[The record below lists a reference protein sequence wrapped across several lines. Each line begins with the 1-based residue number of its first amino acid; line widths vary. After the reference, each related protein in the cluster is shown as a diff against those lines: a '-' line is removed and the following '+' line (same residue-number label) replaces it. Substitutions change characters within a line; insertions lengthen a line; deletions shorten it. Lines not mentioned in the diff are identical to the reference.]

1 MLETKIK
8 AFSTEVDAYCDSV
21 LCGATI
27 AGKSEVQAIKRHRR
41 DLKKLD
47 EYAYSWWYAYA
58 ACDWFGQLTF
68 RRGVGAG
75 LRFKLLPSQKPM
87 IALLF
92 GWRHADDPERR
103 RFSKAY
109 ISMARGNGKSP
120 LAAGLATMLFCSD
133 LPFQPGAEVVSVAT
147 TRKQSKEY
155 VWIPSGEFL
164 MSIPELAKY
173 ISVRRGDSEIEFR
186 QGGTVGKFYPLGSD
200 SSNLDGGSYHAA
212 IVDELHSMREK
223 HREMV
228 EKVETAMKGETS
240 LLVYITTAG
249 SDSSVLWKPEYDYA
263 KKVLRGIV
271 DHPGYFTYIF
281 EMDKDDDPYDETAW
295 QKSNPLLGT
304 AVSIDR
310 LREMATSSRHK
321 PVKRNQWER
330 YYCNRPVSS
339 REKLIVPEL
348 WARGNEEP
356 EIPAGAA
363 CFGGLDKGW
372 RDDLAAIAWVFPLE
386 NPDDDETPLYG
397 VKVRAWIPSETK
409 RDLTKPPFPE
419 LIRSGELVVTDG
431 DVTDHRAIVKY
442 AVDWAKRF
450 DVRSIAAD
458 PSNARSELT
467 ELVDTHGIPVFE
479 FRQSCDKYN
488 EPTNALLD
496 LLAEGRIRHGGSK
509 LLAWAADNVVPKFN
523 AAGNIMP
530 DKQKCAEKI
539 DPIVATIMALSES
552 LFEPA
557 PEKSVYENRGVRS
570 L

>member
-1 MLETKIK
+1 MECLAELER
-8 AFSTEVDAYCDSV
+8 EVEGYCDDV
-21 LCGATI
+21 LTGTVI
-27 AGKSEVQAIKRHRR
+27 AGKLEVLAIKRHRK
-41 DLKKLD
+41 DLKNLD
-47 EYAYSWWYAYA
+47 SFMFSWPHAYMACSW
-58 ACDWFGQLTF
+58 FPSLTF
-68 RRGVGAG
+68 PRGVSAG
-75 LRFKLLPSQKPM
+75 ELFELQPSQKTLL
-87 IALLF
+87 ALLF
-92 GWRHADDPERR
+92 GWRHADNPHRR

-120 LAAGLATMLFCSD
+120 LAAGLGAMLFSHD
-133 LPFQPGAEVVSVAT
+133 SPYQPGAEVVSVAT
-147 TRKQSKEY
+147 TRKQSMEY
-155 VWIPSGEFL
+155 VWIPAGEFL
-164 MSIPELAKY
+164 K
-173 ISVRRGDSEIEFR
+173 SVSSLRDNIQIRRGVSEIEYRRGD
-186 QGGTVGKFYPLGSD
+186 QTVSKFYPLGSE
-200 SSNLDGGSYHAA
+200 SNNLDGGSYHAA
-212 IVDELHSMREK
+212 IVDEVHAMREM
-223 HREMV
+223 HRELI
-228 EKVETAMKGETS
+228 EKVETAMKGENS
-240 LLVYITTAG
+240 LLIYITTAG
-249 SDSSVLWKPEYDYA
+249 ADSSVLWKPEYDYA

-281 EMDKDDDPYDETAW
+281 AMDKEDDPYDETAW

-310 LREMATSSRHK
+310 LREMATSSRHN
-321 PVKRNQWER
+321 PAKRNQWER